1 MAKQGF
7 AASDR
12 RKVEVIDDTVGA
24 KAIAVHDCGTVFVLN
39 NTGAD
44 AHTIP
49 TAAKCGEGWWCRFVV
64 QSITGNQ
71 TIQLGGASGETSVLV
86 EVSTD
91 GAEDVFS
98 LADDPDII
106 TIATATAV
114 AGDELEIVV
123 ANGQFFCRGI
133 TKS

>member
-7 AASDR
+7 ATSDR

-24 KAIAVHDCGTVFVLN
+24 KAVKVHDCGTVFVLN

-49 TAAKCGEGWWCRFVV
+49 SAASCGEGWWCKFVV

-71 TIQLGGASGETSVLV
+71 TIQLGGASGEVSVLV
-86 EVSTD
+86 EASTD
-91 GAEDVFS
+91 GAEDV
-98 LADDPDII
+98 
-106 TIATATAV
+106 
-114 AGDELEIVV
+114 
-123 ANGQFFCRGI
+123 
-133 TKS
+133 